1 MPILAE
7 LLAFVKA
14 RRAQSYLVGGTVR
27 DTLLGRDRYDIDVT
41 VTGDAIAT
49 ARAFADVIR
58 GAFYVMDDEF
68 DVARI
73 LVEQDGARQT
83 VDFARMRGETIEQDL
98 ATRDFSIN
106 AMAFDISGGTWVER
120 DLIDPFNGHND
131 LDARRIRAVSKAVFD
146 NDPVRLLRAVRFEA
160 SLGFVLD
167 AATETLVRHEARKL
181 VDAPPER
188 VRDEFYKIISA
199 ESCARHIRRFDD
211 LGLLQ
216 FVLPE
221 VAELKGVA
229 QPAPHTYDVFTHT
242 LHTLD
247 ALEQVQ
253 RGGYLDLAEGAF
265 ATQLSLHLAATVSSG
280 HTRGNL
286 LRIGT
291 LLHDIGKPIVQTS
304 EPGGRI
310 RFAEHEHVGPELAE
324 RTLRRLRFSNDE
336 IHLLTTIIAEHMQPL
351 WLAGGPMT
359 TDLAVYRYF
368 RATGDAGVDLAVHAW
383 CDLRARSAEVQPFEV
398 DAALQAVIARL
409 LDRYYH
415 ARDKVVD
422 PPVLLNG
429 REVIDIGEIP
439 QGPLV
444 GKCMEALREAQATG
458 QVMNREQAMDFV
470 KHWRPGA

>member
-1 MPILAE
+1 MA
-7 LLAFVKA
+7 
-14 RRAQSYLVGGTVR
+14 
-27 DTLLGRDRYDIDVT
+27 
-41 VTGDAIAT
+41 VTGDAIGM
-49 ARAFADVIR
+49 ARSFADAMG
-58 GAFYVMDDEF
+58 GAFYVMDEEF

-73 LVEQDGARQT
+73 IVEQDGTRQT

-106 AMAFDISGGTWVER
+106 AMAFDLSGGLAAESE
-120 DLIDPFNGHND
+120 LIDPFNGRDDID
-131 LDARRIRAVSKAVFD
+131 LRRIRSISRDVFD

-160 SLGFVLD
+160 SLGFALD
-167 AATETLVRHEARKL
+167 PITETLVRREARKL

-199 ESCARHIRRFDD
+199 ENCARHIRRLDD

-229 QPAPHTYDVFTHT
+229 QSLPHTYDVFTHA

-247 ALEQVQ
+247 ALEQMQ

-265 ATQLSLHLAATVSSG
+265 ATQLSLHMATNVSSG

-286 LRIGT
+286 LRVGT
-291 LLHDIGKPIVQTS
+291 LLHDVGKPLVQRA

-310 RFAEHEHVGPELAE
+310 RFTEHEQVGTEIAE

-336 IHLLTTIIAEHMQPL
+336 ISLLTTIISEHMLPL
-351 WLAGGPMT
+351 ELASGPAL

-368 RATGDAGVDLAVHAW
+368 RTTGDAGVDLAVHAW
-383 CDLRARSAEVQPFEV
+383 CDLRARSAEALPLEI
-398 DAALQAVIARL
+398 DASLQSVIARL

-415 ARDKVVD
+415 ARDKVVE
-422 PPVLLNG
+422 PPALVNG
-429 REVIDIGEIP
+429 RDVIEIGSIP

-444 GKCMEALREAQATG
+444 GECLEALREAQATG
-458 QVMNREQAMDFV
+458 QVQSRDQALEFV
-470 KHWRPGA
+470 RQWRPGQAGA